1 MKQYKTGRVLA
12 TIFLGMIFGIYKH
25 FDQMRW
31 LQRGRDA
38 FLVDQNRLY
47 DRIIQHH
54 GSWSMLAAGLI
65 LAALAVGLYEA
76 LAAGFTYVLPP
87 STMEE

>member
-54 GSWSMLAAGLI
+54 GW
-65 LAALAVGLYEA
+65 
-76 LAAGFTYVLPP
+76 PP
-87 STMEE
+87 D